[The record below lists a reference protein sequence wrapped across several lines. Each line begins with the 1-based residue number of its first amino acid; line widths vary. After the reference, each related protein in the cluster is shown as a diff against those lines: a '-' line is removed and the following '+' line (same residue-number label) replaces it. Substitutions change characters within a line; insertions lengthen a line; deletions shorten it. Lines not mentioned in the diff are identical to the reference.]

1 MVPGNGV
8 GGGGVVVRG
17 AGPDDV
23 VGDPLVEVAE
33 YLHEG
38 PRDERGV
45 GGGEGP
51 VQRHHVVGIRHR
63 SFLHVAAA
71 AAAAGGVAPGAR
83 ARQADETRRRRGS
96 PQDDGGGEGAGSEGG
111 GEGAA
116 VGAGR
121 GGRF

>member
-1 MVPGNGV
+1 M
-8 GGGGVVVRG
+8 VVRG

-38 PRDERGV
+38 PRNERGV

-71 AAAAGGVAPGAR
+71 AAAGGVAPGAR
-83 ARQADETRRRRGS
+83 ARQADETRRRGS
-96 PQDDGGGEGAGSEGG
+96 PQDDGGGGGEGAGSEGG
-111 GEGAA
+111 GEDRA